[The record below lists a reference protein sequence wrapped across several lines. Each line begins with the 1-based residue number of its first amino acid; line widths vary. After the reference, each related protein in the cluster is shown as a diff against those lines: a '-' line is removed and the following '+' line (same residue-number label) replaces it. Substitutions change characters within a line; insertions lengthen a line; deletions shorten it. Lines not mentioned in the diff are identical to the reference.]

1 MGGNVG
7 GYSPRVIS
15 QTLARPINSWRL
27 IRPMLLM
34 QSNVGSGFRHND
46 DVFSSPL
53 HVQDVVGGVRPPRR
67 EKHTASALGK
77 SKMLVFGGRQLA
89 GPSFNDVW
97 QLDVGTPTTL
107 VSDQSMANVL
117 LRDGADTW
125 TTAVASTD
133 PTATCIQSMQVVLN
147 ITHSCLNTLE
157 VFLYGPGPST
167 LPALQQDDKTGSDVA
182 RDVTQ
187 RLDGVCIGATVT
199 CNAWQTLQPLG
210 ESIFHR
216 RYGQLFF
223 VTPFQVL
230 VPTAGLQTTDDQ
242 SSHDQTGL
250 DLLHYSL
257 TEPTSAMTSVYVANN
272 DTAVPS
278 HRYFTAGA
286 WWPAS
291 TNSKV

>member
-46 DVFSSPL
+46 DVFSSPSPRRGHSMVVLGEYSYLFGGL

-182 RDVTQ
+182 RDVTWTM
-187 RLDGVCIGATVT
+187 DGGRQFDGSERI
-199 CNAWQTLQPLG
+199 
-210 ESIFHR
+210 SS
-216 RYGQLFF
+216 RY
-223 VTPFQVL
+223 
-230 VPTAGLQTTDDQ
+230 
-242 SSHDQTGL
+242 
-250 DLLHYSL
+250 
-257 TEPTSAMTSVYVANN
+257 
-272 DTAVPS
+272 PS
-278 HRYFTAGA
+278 TR
-286 WWPAS
+286 
-291 TNSKV
+291 

>member
-1 MGGNVG
+1 
-7 GYSPRVIS
+7 
-15 QTLARPINSWRL
+15 
-27 IRPMLLM
+27 
-34 QSNVGSGFRHND
+34 
-46 DVFSSPL
+46 L

-182 RDVTQ
+182 RDVTWTM
-187 RLDGVCIGATVT
+187 DGGRQFDGSERI
-199 CNAWQTLQPLG
+199 
-210 ESIFHR
+210 SS
-216 RYGQLFF
+216 RY
-223 VTPFQVL
+223 
-230 VPTAGLQTTDDQ
+230 
-242 SSHDQTGL
+242 
-250 DLLHYSL
+250 
-257 TEPTSAMTSVYVANN
+257 
-272 DTAVPS
+272 PS
-278 HRYFTAGA
+278 TR
-286 WWPAS
+286 
-291 TNSKV
+291 